1 MEQLGGILI
10 ATACGL
16 GIALALAVW
25 WLLSPSAR
33 GKTPA
38 RAVKRP
44 AALREGSL
52 QIRRV
57 LSDAESAFYWT
68 LKRAIGDRWVILPR
82 VPLHRVFRR
91 VEHLPREMYT
101 MLENGEVDFLLVH
114 PRSWEPVC
122 GIELDDSTHYS
133 PTRPGARSP
142 QGGAVSG
149 RRHPPAPLEH
159 ERTLG
164 RGGGRHAS
172 ERHLEGGSKSPGMR
186 RAPSWSAS
194 GSSAWE

>member
-133 PTRPGARSP
+133 PTRRERD
-142 QGGAVSG
+142 
-149 RRHPPAPLEH
+149 RRKEALFRAAGIPLL
-159 ERTLG
+159 RWST
-164 RGGGRHAS
+164 S
-172 ERHLEGGSKSPGMR
+172 ERWDVEEVATR
-186 RAPSWSAS
+186 VSATLK
-194 GSSAWE
+194 AAQKAQE